1 LPLIYFL
8 PATRG
13 ALVISPDDGVIF
25 NVPLRV
31 AAGHL
36 MRSGYLPLWNPYIFC
51 GMPLHGSA
59 QAGLLFPLNWF
70 YLLTSPPVATN
81 LMMLASYSLAAL
93 GAFLYARR
101 CGVTIAGAALTS
113 LVWQWSGFLIAQIG
127 HTNVVQT
134 AALLPWLLWAVDGY
148 GSSGERKRGVLLAG
162 IVALQA
168 FTGHQQ
174 TLSYALIL
182 ATAYATVMWRASQ
195 PARNWYLRSLLF
207 LAAGLLLAAVQI
219 LPTYELMR
227 NSLRTTASFDFFTSF
242 SLPPRFL
249 LTFLA
254 PYILGGG
261 DGSLFR
267 APYLDQPFYGEY
279 IGYVGIGALMLGVLG
294 FIIKRDVRTKFWA
307 AIVVIGLALALGRYW
322 PFKLYGVIYYLP
334 ILNLFRVPARH
345 LMEVDFALAVLA
357 GRGLAAIQAPADRE
371 KAKRWSI
378 AVGLTLLVLTILV
391 VTVGRPAAF
400 RLGREAPLSLL
411 RAPELFLPI
420 VFAVLSAWTIYIFSR
435 RRNRTSMLLTIAVV
449 SLDLIVWGQSSGWRV
464 SSLRVGDEYWDAP
477 ETVKSL
483 RSLPQD
489 TFAPYRI
496 LTTPHS
502 FDPSAP
508 PVGPTVSGSTDSTLW
523 TQPDVYMLYGIE
535 NAAGYDGFG
544 LARYS
549 RLAGDM
555 KVWGELSDPER
566 SLRGDSREIDILNVR
581 YVLSVRPRAAS
592 RHLVAAQSPVET
604 TAAPSTPATQELGD
618 AKFAES
624 DLGLPGLGAGKRWEF
639 SLPPATVDR
648 VALLTNM
655 SWSESVPDGTVVGHV
670 RLRASDGRNFDL
682 PLQAGRDTSEWA
694 YDRPDIRRRI
704 RHSRA
709 KVATSY
715 PVDAAQG
722 KYEAHTYIAMLALP
736 KSTITSGEIE
746 VEASTLWPDLLLSV
760 FRVSLIDSSDGKAF
774 PLQRELI
781 AEGQAPDSATA
792 QPADSRWRLVTR
804 TSQVDIYENVR
815 ALPRVWLV
823 TNAMAL
829 PEPTILD
836 VIRTGKLPDGRH
848 WDPQRMGLVETEV
861 ALNSSEG
868 SSNPAANMT
877 KHEPNRIEVKTASTS
892 PAILVLSENHY
903 PGWRS
908 YVDGQPVE
916 TLRINYNQRGVL
928 LPAGE
933 HTIEVVYRPKS
944 LLLGLVVSLLTA
956 ALLGLWGAY
965 RVPKRP

>member
-1 LPLIYFL
+1 
-8 PATRG
+8 
-13 ALVISPDDGVIF
+13 
-25 NVPLRV
+25 
-31 AAGHL
+31 
-36 MRSGYLPLWNPYIFC
+36 
-51 GMPLHGSA
+51 
-59 QAGLLFPLNWF
+59 
-70 YLLTSPPVATN
+70 
-81 LMMLASYSLAAL
+81 MMLTSYSLAAL

-101 CGVTIAGAALTS
+101 CGFTIAGAALTS

-127 HTNVVQT
+127 HTNVIQT

-174 TLSYALIL
+174 TLSYALLL

-227 NSLRTTASFDFFTSF
+227 NSLRSTASFDFFTSF

-357 GRGLAAIQAPADRE
+357 GRGLAAIQEPFDRE

-378 AVGLTLLVLTILV
+378 VVCLALLVLTVLV
-391 VTVGRPAAF
+391 VTVGRPADF

-420 VFAVLSAWTIYIFSR
+420 VFAVLSGWTIYIFSR
-435 RRNRTSMLLTIAVV
+435 RRDRRSMLLTIAVV

-464 SSLRVGDEYWDAP
+464 SSLRVGDEYWYAP

-489 TFAPYRI
+489 TLAPYRI

-502 FDPSAP
+502 FDPSAAP
-508 PVGPTVSGSTDSTLW
+508 IGPTASGSTDSTLW

-555 KVWGELSDPER
+555 KVWGELSDPDR
-566 SLRGDSREIDILNVR
+566 SLRSDSREMDILNVR
-581 YVLSVRPRAAS
+581 YLLSVRPRAGG
-592 RHLVAAQSPVET
+592 RHLVAAQSPSET
-604 TAAPSTPATQELGD
+604 TATPPTPATQELGD
-618 AKFAES
+618 AKFADS

-694 YDRPDIRRRI
+694 YDRSDIRRRI

-715 PVDAAQG
+715 LVDGAQG
-722 KYEAHTYIAMLALP
+722 KYEAHTYLAMLALP
-736 KSTITSGEIE
+736 EKSTITSGEIE
-746 VEASTLWPDLLLSV
+746 VEPSTLWPDLLLSV
-760 FRVSLIDSSDGKAF
+760 FRISLIDSSDGKAF
-774 PLQRELI
+774 PLLREWI
-781 AEGQAPDSATA
+781 AEGQASDSATA
-792 QPADSRWRLVTR
+792 QRADSRWRLVTR
-804 TSQVDIYENVR
+804 TSQVDIYENER

-823 TNAMAL
+823 TSAMAL
-829 PEPTILD
+829 PEQSILD

-861 ALNSSEG
+861 VLNSSEG

-908 YVDGQPVE
+908 YVDGHPAE

-944 LLLGLVVSLLTA
+944 ILLGLVVSLLSA
-956 ALLGLWGAY
+956 ALLGLWWAGLVA
-965 RVPKRP
+965 RKSSKTR